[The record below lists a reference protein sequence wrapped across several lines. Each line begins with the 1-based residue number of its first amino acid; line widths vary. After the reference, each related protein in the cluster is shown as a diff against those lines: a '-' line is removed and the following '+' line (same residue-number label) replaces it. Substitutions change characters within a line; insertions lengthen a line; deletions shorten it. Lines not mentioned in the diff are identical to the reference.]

1 MENNIEITTVSV
13 KVQFI
18 GEFNDFNSWLKNT
31 QECANKYGITSKLL
45 HIDCNGFSTTGYNM
59 RNSLRAT
66 VYPVKTYLQVH
77 DDQLVKPSVY
87 KSPSNN

>member
-1 MENNIEITTVSV
+1 MENNTEITTVSV

-18 GEFNDFNSWLKNT
+18 GEYHDFNSWLKST
-31 QECANKYGITSKLL
+31 QDCANKYGVTSKLL

-59 RNSLRAT
+59 RNSLRST
-66 VYPVKTYLQVH
+66 VYPVKTYLQIH
-77 DDQLVKPSVY
+77 DDQLVTPSAY